1 MLDPGTKEYLQ
12 TIGSHSLLF
21 PYLKVVGGKIVTLI
35 LISLPFF
42 FSSPRSRVKSSSSF
56 KKRCSV
62 SMMPGMSMLS
72 GQEKSVPSAAE
83 FTDTASAQEL
93 LPERLLAQ
101 LQLEKIE
108 NRR

>member
-1 MLDPGTKEYLQ
+1 
-12 TIGSHSLLF
+12 
-21 PYLKVVGGKIVTLI
+21 
-35 LISLPFF
+35 
-42 FSSPRSRVKSSSSF
+42 
-56 KKRCSV
+56 
-62 SMMPGMSMLS
+62 MLS

>member
-1 MLDPGTKEYLQ
+1 
-12 TIGSHSLLF
+12 
-21 PYLKVVGGKIVTLI
+21 
-35 LISLPFF
+35 
-42 FSSPRSRVKSSSSF
+42 
-56 KKRCSV
+56 
-62 SMMPGMSMLS
+62 MMPGMSMLS